1 MAVTD
6 NHGNK
11 IVRKKNKMSRKARK
25 YAAENVFPAVKD
37 GSMTA
42 KHAFKQ
48 LRLKFEGISLLL
60 DRISSRQCFY
70 LY

>member
-11 IVRKKNKMSRKARK
+11 IVRKKNKMSRKARN
-25 YAAENVFPAVKD
+25 YASENVFPAVKD

-48 LRLKFEGISLLL
+48 LRLKFEGMSFI
-60 DRISSRQCFY
+60 
-70 LY
+70 